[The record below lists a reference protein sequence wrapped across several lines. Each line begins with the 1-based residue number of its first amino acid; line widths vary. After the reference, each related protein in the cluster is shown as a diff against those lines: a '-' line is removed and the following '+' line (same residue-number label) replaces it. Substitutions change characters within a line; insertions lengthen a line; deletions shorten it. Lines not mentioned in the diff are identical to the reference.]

1 MTSAV
6 TEERTRV
13 LRLSN
18 LPTLAGPIM
27 PLPAVRVSPLL
38 QKPQVQEPEC
48 STALAINVERLL
60 LQSDVSYLWV
70 FFCSNRQSKTFNW
83 VSFQLCRS
91 SSLKLFTHLSLGTT
105 FRQAVFNKQR
115 GRYDINR
122 KFIYFFRTTRL
133 SSSSTRLLSVI
144 SCWFSLQPFD
154 LCGSQ
159 ILRASR
165 VKLLVKIKTIYRSW
179 MTIPANYQR

>member
-1 MTSAV
+1 MDITRGCTYVRRYLRSSKELQARPGLGPFQRLRNTSPNDPRVTEQAEKRAGKLLCDEHICPQATEKRGVCAAESTNTMTSAV

-70 FFCSNRQSKTFNW
+70 FFVQ
-83 VSFQLCRS
+83 
-91 SSLKLFTHLSLGTT
+91 
-105 FRQAVFNKQR
+105 
-115 GRYDINR
+115 I
-122 KFIYFFRTTRL
+122 
-133 SSSSTRLLSVI
+133 
-144 SCWFSLQPFD
+144 
-154 LCGSQ
+154 GSQ
-159 ILRASR
+159 
-165 VKLLVKIKTIYRSW
+165 KLSTE
-179 MTIPANYQR
+179 